1 MTKLITAWALAA
13 VLSAVLAY
21 KIMTPKQAPPAA
33 KTQFSL
39 ASVQI
44 AIENQFETVDHLLAE
59 ELVSMDKASV
69 LLFDTRPMA
78 EYKVSHIDGALQL
91 DPNISAAKFAQLYG
105 EKAAGKTLVFYC
117 SVGHRSSGVA
127 TRAAEQLAKAGA
139 IYNLRGGIF
148 GWHNEGRPVVNAGGT
163 TDNVHPYN
171 KEWGQ
176 LVTRQDRLS
185 YE

>member
-39 ASVQI
+39 
-44 AIENQFETVDHLLAE
+44 
-59 ELVSMDKASV
+59 
-69 LLFDTRPMA
+69 
-78 EYKVSHIDGALQL
+78 
-91 DPNISAAKFAQLYG
+91 
-105 EKAAGKTLVFYC
+105 
-117 SVGHRSSGVA
+117 
-127 TRAAEQLAKAGA
+127 
-139 IYNLRGGIF
+139 F

>member
-21 KIMTPKQAPPAA
+21 KFMTPKQAPPAA

-78 EYKVSHIDGALQL
+78 EYK
-91 DPNISAAKFAQLYG
+91 N
-105 EKAAGKTLVFYC
+105 AGVLLLC
-117 SVGHRSSGVA
+117 RAPLLWRCHASG
-127 TRAAEQLAKAGA
+127 RAASK
-139 IYNLRGGIF
+139 GGCHI
-148 GWHNEGRPVVNAGGT
+148 
-163 TDNVHPYN
+163 
-171 KEWGQ
+171 
-176 LVTRQDRLS
+176 
-185 YE
+185 